1 MSFQITKGLFKF
13 DFTDQH
19 AILGVPLDAEFNDI
33 RKRYMKIVRRLH
45 SDTCPF
51 ESQAEK
57 DQANEFLSKVV
68 NPAYNKF
75 SKESDR
81 KEYGLLL
88 GAIGKRTVKEQK
100 NLQLESE
107 PAKQLA
113 TAKDFQETYKKALA
127 ELAEK
132 QYDSMDNSEEI
143 IAQLSELNMVYLLR
157 KEQKGVVIS
166 QPQQASKPTTSGG
179 ASTPPPVTPPTIKP
193 PIVQESFVEQACR
206 RVEGLMATKNYAKA
220 ILELKG
226 ALNREPKH
234 SKGHALLGMCYLEQK
249 QATMA
254 KIEIKKALELNPE
267 EPTALE
273 AKKKLEQSTPQ
284 PAATKGAKGKKPGA
298 KPESNA
304 GKPAADKKAGKK
316 VDKKTDPSKGEGFF
330 GGFFGGL
337 FGGGNKKK

>member
-51 ESQAEK
+51 ENQAEK
-57 DQANEFLSKVV
+57 DKANEFLSKVV

-81 KEYGLLL
+81 KEYGLLVDMI
-88 GAIGKRTVKEQK
+88 AKRTVKEQK
-100 NLQLESE
+100 TLQLESE
-107 PAKQLA
+107 AAKQLT
-113 TAKDFQETYKKALA
+113 TAKDFQEAYKKTLA

-132 QYDSMDNSEEI
+132 QYESIEHSLDI
-143 IAQLSELNMVYLLR
+143 IAQISEINMVYLLR
-157 KEQKGVVIS
+157 KEQKGPIAS
-166 QPQQASKPTTSGG
+166 QPQQASKATTTATS
-179 ASTPPPVTPPTIKP
+179 APPPKAPAAPPAKS
-193 PIVQESFVEQACR
+193 QDSFVEQACR
-206 RVEGLMATKNYAKA
+206 RVEGLMSTKNYAKA
-220 ILELKG
+220 ILELKE
-226 ALNREPKH
+226 ALNRDPKH
-234 SKGHALLGMCYLEQK
+234 SKSHALLGMCYLEQK

-254 KIEIKKALELNPE
+254 KIEINKALALNPQ

-273 AKKKLEQSTPQ
+273 AKKKLEQSTAQ
-284 PAATKGAKGKKPGA
+284 PATTAKGQKRGA
-298 KPESNA
+298 KPQA
-304 GKPAADKKAGKK
+304 KAGKAAADNKKTDKK
-316 VDKKTDPSKGEGFF
+316 VGKKTDPPKSEGFF

-337 FGGGNKKK
+337 FGGSKKK

>member
-51 ESQAEK
+51 ESQADK
-57 DQANEFLSKVV
+57 DKANEFLSKVV

-81 KEYGLLL
+81 KEYGLLVDMI
-88 GAIGKRTVKEQK
+88 AKRTVKEQK
-100 NLQLESE
+100 TLQLESE
-107 PAKQLA
+107 AAKQLT
-113 TAKDFQETYKKALA
+113 TAKDFQETYKKTLA

-132 QYDSMDNSEEI
+132 QYESIGNSLDI
-143 IAQLSELNMVYLLR
+143 IAQISELNMVYLLR
-157 KEQKGVVIS
+157 KEQKGPVATS
-166 QPQQASKPTTSGG
+166 QPQQASNPAATATTP
-179 ASTPPPVTPPTIKP
+179 AKAAPPPPPPKA
-193 PIVQESFVEQACR
+193 QDSFVEQACR
-206 RVEGLMATKNYAKA
+206 RVEGLIATKNYAKA
-220 ILELKG
+220 ILELKE
-226 ALNREPKH
+226 ALNRDPKH
-234 SKGHALLGMCYLEQK
+234 SKSHALLGMCYLEQK

-254 KIEIKKALELNPE
+254 KIEIKKALELNPQ

-273 AKKKLEQSTPQ
+273 AKKKLDQSTAQ
-284 PAATKGAKGKKPGA
+284 PATATKGQKPGT
-298 KPESNA
+298 KPQSNA
-304 GKPAADKKAGKK
+304 GKPASG
-316 VDKKTDPSKGEGFF
+316 KKTDPPKS

-337 FGGGNKKK
+337 FGGGNKK